1 MLIQRIQQ
9 IQMLK
14 DRAIQFENAIATHKM
29 FMTRYDENSYT
40 VGVNWSGR
48 LYNAAID
55 VGGVIKKAIPY
66 NAPVLTFEEALVLSD
81 KYTKTLNKEGL
92 IFHPLPLVKIMSHN
106 IKTFES
112 MLNRVNVILERKS

>member
-1 MLIQRIQQ
+1 MLIQLIQK
-9 IQMLK
+9 LK
-14 DRAIQFENAIATHKM
+14 DQADKLEAMIATHKM

-55 VGGVIKKAIPY
+55 VNGVIKKAISY

-106 IKTFES
+106 IATLES
-112 MLNRVNVILERKS
+112 MLNRINVMLERKVK